1 MQALLKRV
9 VDGIRE
15 DFGQPVSLCRMLAA
29 HPQTR
34 AALEAPAPCIH
45 ASSVPRWHELGMYP
59 HWEGRAASAAFCW
72 AGTPLMGDGRASTS
86 SAPNTRR
93 SPTARSSRV
102 GAAT

>member
-34 AALEAPAPCIH
+34 TALEAPAPCIH

-59 HWEGRAASAAFCW
+59 PLGGPRRSAAFCW
-72 AGTPLMGDGRASTS
+72 AGTPLVGDGRASTS

-93 SPTARSSRV
+93 SPTPRSSRV